1 MYVPLTG
8 FEPATKMLK
17 TLSSTAELYRSIATC
32 RRAHTVFR
40 TDDRVLKESK
50 KKYVPYLRT
59 VEKNQASTY
68 ISEEPH
74 PGLRPGSRCFR
85 TPNGIRTRATS
96 VKERRPSPLDDR
108 GEKTCTASRELPET
122 RYRLEPSRKAPRHN
136 WVLCQLSYTPIEE
149 VMGVE
154 PTTSQLHHFIC
165 LRKAST
171 KPPLNVRPMGLEPM
185 TCGLKVR
192 SSTN

>member
-154 PTTSQLHHFIC
+154 PTTPSYITSYVAERLV
-165 LRKAST
+165 L
-171 KPPLNVRPMGLEPM
+171 KPSP
-185 TCGLKVR
+185 TCALWG
-192 SSTN
+192 SNP